1 MADNLPRISKLID
14 QFGNPI
20 PSDQIAR
27 LREDQ
32 ATATLAGV
40 RPVISGFPADGMTP
54 HKLAAIHRQAAE
66 GDSLAYM
73 ELAEDIEERDLHYL
87 GVMSTRKRQV
97 AQLPIQVE
105 AVSEDP
111 EHEKHAELVRRW
123 IKRGVLENALFD
135 ILDAIGKGF
144 SVTEIDW
151 EVGPDGILPRRLTW
165 RAQRWFEVSRADGET
180 VMMRDLSEAA
190 LAQVTVPSGM
200 VNLQSGLYPGQI
212 GLVPLAGHKFIVH
225 KHRAKSGI
233 LLRAGVARVASWAW
247 MYKAFTQRDWAV
259 FVQNYGMPIRVG
271 KYGPSSSPADRD
283 VLWSAVANIAG
294 DCAAIIPES
303 MEIEFQKMEGA
314 GASSK
319 LYEDRC
325 NWLDHQVSKLVLGQT
340 TTTDAIS
347 GGHAVAQEHRLV
359 QEDIERADARALS
372 VSISEQLVALI
383 ISFNFPAY
391 VTSGGRD
398 YPRVLIGRP
407 DETALKDI
415 VNAIQWL
422 GPQGLTVTA
431 KQLRERLGLDE
442 PTEGDDVVGG
452 APPPAAVPE
461 VSPPAIGHNKDAPFD
476 AKQQAPEP
484 GTSPGTKQQP
494 PDEATARQA
503 LELRTA
509 PPAVVDPELLEG
521 LTRRLALDAQGAL
534 VGLTD
539 QVRTAIDAASD
550 MQDLW
555 DRLEA
560 LQLDPAAFQA
570 AMQRGI
576 AVGFL
581 TGQAALLDE
590 LKGS

>member
-1 MADNLPRISKLID
+1 MVERIPKLID

-20 PSDQIAR
+20 PPEQIAR

-40 RPVISGFPADGMTP
+40 RPVVSGFPADGMTP
-54 HKLAAIHRQAAE
+54 HRLAAIHRAAAE
-66 GDSLAYM
+66 GDSLPYM

-87 GVMSTRKRQV
+87 AVLSTRRRQV

-111 EHEKHAELVRRW
+111 EHEKQAELIRRW
-123 IKRGVLENALFD
+123 IKRGILESALFD
-135 ILDAIGKGF
+135 ILDAIGKGY

-151 EVGPDGILPRRLTW
+151 EVGPDGILPRKLTW
-165 RAQRWFEVSRADGET
+165 RTQRWFEVSRADGET

-190 LAQVTVPSGM
+190 LTQQTVVSGM
-200 VNLQSGLYPGQI
+200 VGLQAGYYPGQI
-212 GLVPLAGHKFIVH
+212 GLVSLAPHKFIVH

-294 DCAAIIPES
+294 DCAAIIPDS

-314 GASSK
+314 GASAK
-319 LYEDRC
+319 LYEERC
-325 NWLDHQVSKLVLGQT
+325 SWLDMQVSKLVLGQT
-340 TTTDAIS
+340 TTTDAVS
-347 GGHAVAQEHRLV
+347 GGHAVAKEHRLV

-383 ISFNFPAY
+383 IAFNFPGY
-391 VTSGGRD
+391 VQGGGRD

-407 DETALKDI
+407 DELPVDVV
-415 VNAIQWL
+415 VNAMQWL

-431 KQLRERLGLDE
+431 KQLRERLGFDE
-442 PTEGDDVVGG
+442 PAEGDDVVGG
-452 APPPAAVPE
+452 KPPPPAPE
-461 VSPPAIGHNKDAPFD
+461 VSPAKLTHTKEPAFD
-476 AKQQAPEP
+476 ARIQP
-484 GTSPGTKQQP
+484 GK
-494 PDEATARQA
+494 DEAVSKQS
-503 LELRTA
+503 LELRTML
-509 PPAVVDPELLEG
+509 PTVVDPELIDG

-534 VGLTD
+534 TGLTD
-539 QVRTAIDAASD
+539 QVRAAIDEAAD

-590 LKGS
+590 IKGR